1 MTVFNP
7 LVTALARLLIFPG
20 LLFAVPAAWF
30 FLWVERKSVALM
42 QERVGPP
49 FMQPFWDFIK
59 LLGKSTPPRSG
70 IAGLLMRAWPLIA
83 VSAAAGAVGLLP
95 VLPSSGGFEGDL
107 ILLLALLELPSI
119 CIIAAGF
126 SSRSI
131 FGEIGSA
138 REAALSVSYNIVFLL
153 AIVSIAASQ
162 HTFRLEALA
171 ALPSSPLLWLGV
183 LAILVCLPAKLHIN
197 PFSLPNAEQEIYAGP
212 LTEYAGPELAMWELS
227 HGLEWVA
234 CTGLVATL
242 IAPHIAVSWG
252 GVWLA
257 ACLFIVISFATV
269 LLLSVLAAATARLAI
284 DSSVRFYWQCTL
296 IFAVLAISSAL
307 FMRFRS

>member
-1 MTVFNP
+1 MNWIHD
-7 LVTALARLLIFPG
+7 LVTPLARLLIFPG

-30 FLWVERKSVALM
+30 ILWVERKAVALM
-42 QERVGPP
+42 QGRVGPP
-49 FMQPFWDFIK
+49 FMQPFFDFIK
-59 LLGKSTPPRSG
+59 LLGKGTPPRYG
-70 IAGLLMRAWPLIA
+70 IAGMLMRAWPLIA
-83 VSAAAGAVGLLP
+83 VASAAGAVGLLP

-107 ILLLALLELPSI
+107 ILLLALLEMPSM

-138 REAALSVSYNIVFLL
+138 REAVLSVAYNVVFLL

-171 ALPSSPLLWLGV
+171 QLPASPLRWLGIIA
-183 LAILVCLPAKLHIN
+183 LLVCLPAKLHLN
-197 PFSLPNAEQEIYAGP
+197 PFSLPNAEQEIYSGP
-212 LTEYAGPELAMWELS
+212 MVEYAGPELALWELS

-234 CTGLVATL
+234 AVGLVAAL
-242 IAPHIAVSWG
+242 AAPYIAIW
-252 GVWLA
+252 WLA
-257 ACLFIVISFATV
+257 AIVFVGLMLAIV
-269 LLLSVLAAATARLAI
+269 LLLSTLASATARLAI
-284 DSSVRFYWQCTL
+284 DTTVRFYWQCTL